1 MKSRYTL
8 NNFTLGLIFGILAPI
23 VTMLIVYFSR
33 FTQYVFTELI
43 DYLIDTQVFT
53 KIVSLCVIPNLIL
66 FFVFIWLNYLYSA
79 RGVLMATIIFAIF
92 VFVTKFAL

>member
-1 MKSRYTL
+1 MKSRDTL
-8 NNFTLGLIFGILAPI
+8 NNFTLGLILGILAPI

-79 RGVLMATIIFAIF
+79 RGVLMATFIFAIF